1 MKTKYKD
8 TITVDWDH
16 DEVFITIEE
25 TTEDRMAVAGMTVDQ
40 ALKLQSQLTAAI
52 RKAVRPMPAAT
63 KAVPDPEPEPE
74 EAP

>member
-8 TITVDWDH
+8 IITVDWDH

-25 TTEDRMAVAGMTVDQ
+25 TTEDTRATAGMTVDQ
-40 ALKLQSQLTAAI
+40 ALKLQSQLTSMI
-52 RKAVRPMPAAT
+52 RKAVQPM
-63 KAVPDPEPEPE
+63 PE